1 MKQKHDEL
9 KAAIERGIVD
19 NSKAVG
25 KNDDSGHV
33 LFEGCMSIFCLEEI
47 ICVADIT
54 GLVPAPPPPSPSGPE
69 NKANMYQVSLAVCIP
84 AVLTTLPLRCLNHSS
99 SSTV

>member
-25 KNDDSGHV
+25 KHMKQ
-33 LFEGCMSIFCLEEI
+33 FEEI
-47 ICVADIT
+47 CYT
-54 GLVPAPPPPSPSGPE
+54 S
-69 NKANMYQVSLAVCIP
+69 N
-84 AVLTTLPLRCLNHSS
+84 
-99 SSTV
+99 

>member
-25 KNDDSGHV
+25 KHMKKFEEMIDA
-33 LFEGCMSIFCLEEI
+33 LFR
-47 ICVADIT
+47 
-54 GLVPAPPPPSPSGPE
+54 GL
-69 NKANMYQVSLAVCIP
+69 LD
-84 AVLTTLPLRCLNHSS
+84 
-99 SSTV
+99 

>member
-54 GLVPAPPPPSPSGPE
+54 GLVPSPLPPLPPNQG
-69 NKANMYQVSLAVCIP
+69 LRTRLTCIRYHWQY
-84 AVLTTLPLRCLNHSS
+84 AFQLY
-99 SSTV
+99 